1 MQAAAAKR
9 KMFDSS
15 KQRVT
20 NEAAN
25 AAHSAPHPEE
35 NFSQPEK
42 RGRSDWRSKSES
54 LRSMLRAAKSG
65 NVMPARD
72 GV

>member
-9 KMFDSS
+9 KTFDSS

-25 AAHSAPHPEE
+25 AAHTAPHLEE
-35 NFSQPEK
+35 ISLQPAK

-65 NVMPARD
+65 DVMPARD